1 MVALAKVT
9 QGLARVDELK
19 SAVVL
24 ALVAVIG
31 LAACAPSGQRRP
43 APDAVE
49 PVSSDKASELAA
61 EQQRLRDII
70 VYTSKHY
77 GRGLAELRDVIAA
90 PAFESL
96 AVDDQFQALTL
107 AAGATTPTETTLAHG
122 YLDRA
127 IALPGIGFEDQL
139 ATLSLAVNSGY
150 AAAAAK
156 SLTLLARQWPDRL
169 ASFDKLLIFRA
180 LWLAEHVAPGD
191 RVLVLQALYAAHWT
205 VEDIEPSV
213 YWRDLALLL
222 LEQGSLREA
231 IDVSAHVTEPYV
243 LIGMRADRRFDG
255 VVAAHPDQ
263 FEVEL
268 AADREL
274 KFFQSLSEAHPKSL
288 ALKARV
294 MEALLHEQHYAA
306 MLAASDYAVQEIRA
320 TNFPE
325 KLYDDYV
332 GEHGSYFYLRSVA
345 LQREGRWDEAVAQL
359 VEAGHEGDI
368 NQLINLASLYCALD
382 RPKDAL
388 AVISPLGPT
397 RTSAYGAMQVETI
410 RLQSAVQLGDR
421 AQLSRSMQYLS
432 SHSADAPRAYLYALM
447 VAKRLDQAARYLIT
461 ELEDKE
467 LRQSI
472 LPDIQEYLPT
482 PGPKTELEIEAR
494 WRSMIARKEVQAAI
508 HRVGRVESYRLE
520 AP

>member
-1 MVALAKVT
+1 MKSTLVFGLLAIF
-9 QGLARVDELK
+9 GLA
-19 SAVVL
+19 S
-24 ALVAVIG
+24 
-31 LAACAPSGQRRP
+31 CTSGGQSKP
-43 APDAVE
+43 TPDAVE
-49 PVSSDKASELAA
+49 PVSSENASELAA

-70 VYTSKHY
+70 VFSSKHY
-77 GRGLAELRDVIAA
+77 GRGLAELRAVIAA
-90 PAFESL
+90 PAFKSL

-107 AAGATTPTETTLAHG
+107 AAGAATPTETTLARG

-150 AAAAAK
+150 AEAAAK

-169 ASFDKLLIFRA
+169 ASFDNRLIFRA
-180 LWLAEHVAPGD
+180 LWLAEQVAPGD
-191 RVLVLQALYAAHWT
+191 RLLVLQALYAAHWK
-205 VEDIEPSV
+205 VEWGIEPSE
-213 YWRDLALLL
+213 YWRDLALLD
-222 LEQGSLREA
+222 LEQVSLREA
-231 IDVSAHVTEPYV
+231 IDVSTHVTEAYV
-243 LIGMRADRRFDG
+243 LIAMRADRRFDA

-263 FEVEL
+263 FDVEA
-268 AADREL
+268 AADREA
-274 KFFQSLSEAHPKSL
+274 KFFQSLSDEHPKSL

-320 TNFPE
+320 TNFPD

-332 GEHGSYFYLRSVA
+332 EEHGSYFYLRSVA
-345 LQREGRWDEAVAQL
+345 LQREGRWEEAVAQL
-359 VEAGHEGDI
+359 VEAGHEGDL

-388 AVISPLGPT
+388 TIISPIGPT
-397 RTSAYGAMQVETI
+397 RTSAYGAMQVEAI

-432 SHSADAPRAYLYALM
+432 SHQADAARAYLYALI
-447 VAKRLDQAARYLIT
+447 VAKQLDRAARYLIT

-467 LRQSI
+467 LRQRF
-472 LPDIQEYLPT
+472 LPDVQEYLPA
-482 PGPKTELEIEAR
+482 PGTKAELEIETQ
-494 WRSMIARKEVQAAI
+494 WRSVIARKEVQAAI

>member
-1 MVALAKVT
+1 V
-9 QGLARVDELK
+9 ARVDELK

-31 LAACAPSGQRRP
+31 LAACESSGKRQP
-43 APDAVE
+43 TPDAVE
-49 PVSSDKASELAA
+49 PISSDKASELAV
-61 EQQRLRDII
+61 ERQRLRDII
-70 VYTSKHY
+70 VSTSKHD
-77 GRGLAELRDVIAA
+77 GRGLSELRDVIAA
-90 PAFESL
+90 PAFKSL
-96 AVDDQFQALTL
+96 AVDDQFQALML
-107 AAGATTPTETTLAHG
+107 AAGATTPSETTLAHG

-139 ATLSLAVNSGY
+139 AALSLAVSSGY
-150 AAAAAK
+150 AAAASR

-169 ASFDKLLIFRA
+169 ASVDNQLIFRA
-180 LWLAEHVAPGD
+180 LWLAEHVAPAD
-191 RVLVLQALYAAHWT
+191 RFLALQALYAAHWK
-205 VEDIEPSV
+205 VEWDIEPSV

-231 IDVSAHVTEPYV
+231 IDVSTHVTEPYI

-274 KFFQSLSEAHPKSL
+274 KFFQSLSDEHPKSL

-294 MEALLHEQHYAA
+294 MEALLHEKHYAA
-306 MLAASDYAVQEIRA
+306 MLAASDYAVEEMRA
-320 TNFPE
+320 TNFPD

-332 GEHGSYFYLRSVA
+332 EEHGSYFYLRSVA
-345 LQREGRWDEAVAQL
+345 LQREGGWDEAVAQL

-368 NQLINLASLYCALD
+368 TQLINLASLYCALD

-388 AVISPLGPT
+388 TVISSLGST
-397 RTSAYGAMQVETI
+397 RTSAYGAMQVEAI
-410 RLQSAVQLGDR
+410 RLQSAAQLGDR

-432 SHSADAPRAYLYALM
+432 SHYADAPRAYLYALI
-447 VAKRLDQAARYLIT
+447 VAKQLDQAAHYLIT
-461 ELEDKE
+461 DLEDKE

-482 PGPKTELEIEAR
+482 PGTKAELEIEAQ
-494 WRSMIARKEVQAAI
+494 WRSIVARKEVQAAI
-508 HRVGRVESYRLE
+508 HKVGRVESYHLE

>member
-1 MVALAKVT
+1 MKSALILTLLAVV
-9 QGLARVDELK
+9 GLAGCTLSPQKPGHEVAK
-19 SAVVL
+19 PISA
-24 ALVAVIG
+24 
-31 LAACAPSGQRRP
+31 
-43 APDAVE
+43 
-49 PVSSDKASELAA
+49 DKASELAA

-70 VYTSKHY
+70 VFNSKHS

-90 PAFESL
+90 PAFKSL
-96 AVDDQFQALTL
+96 SVDDQFQALTL
-107 AAGATTPTETTLAHG
+107 AAGATTPTEATLAHG

-150 AAAAAK
+150 ASAAAK

-169 ASFDKLLIFRA
+169 ASFDKRLIFRA
-180 LWLAEHVAPGD
+180 LWLAEHAAPGD
-191 RVLVLQALYAAHWT
+191 RFLVLQALYAAHWK
-205 VEDIEPSV
+205 VEWNIEPSP

-231 IDVSAHVTEPYV
+231 IDVSTHIIEPYV
-243 LIGMRADRRFDG
+243 LIAMRADRRFDAL
-255 VVAAHPDQ
+255 VAAHPDQ

-274 KFFQSLSEAHPKSL
+274 KFFQSLSDEHPKSL

-320 TNFPE
+320 TNFPD

-332 GEHGSYFYLRSVA
+332 EEHGSYFNLRSVA
-345 LQREGRWDEAVAQL
+345 LQREGRWDESVAQL

-368 NQLINLASLYCALD
+368 SQLINLASLYCALD

-388 AVISPLGPT
+388 TVIGPLGPT
-397 RTSAYGAMQVETI
+397 RTSSYGAMQVEAI
-410 RLQSAVQLGDR
+410 RLQSAVQLGEG
-421 AQLSRSMQYLS
+421 AQLSRSMQFLS
-432 SHSADAPRAYLYALM
+432 SHHADAPRAYLYALI
-447 VAKRLDQAARYLIT
+447 VARRLDQAARYLIS

-467 LRQSI
+467 LRQSV
-472 LPDIQEYLPT
+472 LPDVQEYLPT
-482 PGPKTELEIEAR
+482 PGTKTELEIETQ
-494 WRSMIARKEVQAAI
+494 WRSIVARKEVQAAI
-508 HRVGRVESYRLE
+508 HKVGRVESYHLE

>member
-1 MVALAKVT
+1 MKSALILTLLAVF
-9 QGLARVDELK
+9 GLAGCTPGPQKPGHEVAK
-19 SAVVL
+19 PISA
-24 ALVAVIG
+24 
-31 LAACAPSGQRRP
+31 
-43 APDAVE
+43 
-49 PVSSDKASELAA
+49 DKTSELAV

-70 VYTSKHY
+70 VFTSKHY
-77 GRGLAELRDVIAA
+77 GRGLAELRDAIAA
-90 PAFESL
+90 PAFKSL
-96 AVDDQFQALTL
+96 SVDDQFQALTL

-122 YLDRA
+122 YIDRA
-127 IALPGIGFEDQL
+127 IALPGIGFEDRL

-150 AAAAAK
+150 ASAAAK

-169 ASFDKLLIFRA
+169 ASFDKRLIFRA
-180 LWLAEHVAPGD
+180 LWLAEHAAPGD
-191 RVLVLQALYAAHWT
+191 RFLVLQALYAAHWK
-205 VEDIEPSV
+205 VEWNIEPSP

-231 IDVSAHVTEPYV
+231 IDVSTHIIEPYV
-243 LIGMRADRRFDG
+243 LIAMRADRRFDAL
-255 VVAAHPDQ
+255 VAAHPDQ

-274 KFFQSLSEAHPKSL
+274 KFFQSLSDEHPKSL

-320 TNFPE
+320 TNFPD

-332 GEHGSYFYLRSVA
+332 EEHGSYFNLRSVA

-368 NQLINLASLYCALD
+368 SQLIILASLYCALD
-382 RPKDAL
+382 RPKDAVT
-388 AVISPLGPT
+388 VISPLGPT
-397 RTSAYGAMQVETI
+397 RTSAYGAMQVEAI

-421 AQLSRSMQYLS
+421 AQLSRSMQFLS
-432 SHSADAPRAYLYALM
+432 SHYADAPRAYLYALI
-447 VAKRLDQAARYLIT
+447 VAKRLDKAARYLIT

-482 PGPKTELEIEAR
+482 PGTKAELEIEAQ
-494 WRSMIARKEVQAAI
+494 WRSIVARKEVQAAI
-508 HRVGRVESYRLE
+508 HKVGRFESYHLE

>member
-1 MVALAKVT
+1 MKSALILTLLAVV
-9 QGLARVDELK
+9 GLAGCTLSPQKPGHEVAK
-19 SAVVL
+19 PISA
-24 ALVAVIG
+24 
-31 LAACAPSGQRRP
+31 
-43 APDAVE
+43 
-49 PVSSDKASELAA
+49 DKASELAA

-70 VYTSKHY
+70 VFNSKHS

-90 PAFESL
+90 PAFKSL
-96 AVDDQFQALTL
+96 SVDDQFQALTL
-107 AAGATTPTETTLAHG
+107 AAGATTPTEATLAHG

-169 ASFDKLLIFRA
+169 ASFDKRLIFRA

-191 RVLVLQALYAAHWT
+191 RFLVLQALYAAHWK
-205 VEDIEPSV
+205 VEWDIEPSP

-231 IDVSAHVTEPYV
+231 IDVSTHIIEPYV
-243 LIGMRADRRFDG
+243 LIAMRADRRFDAL
-255 VVAAHPDQ
+255 VAAHPDQ

-274 KFFQSLSEAHPKSL
+274 KFFQSLSDEHPKSL

-320 TNFPE
+320 TNFPD

-332 GEHGSYFYLRSVA
+332 EEHGSYFNLRSVA
-345 LQREGRWDEAVAQL
+345 LQREGRWDESVAQL

-368 NQLINLASLYCALD
+368 SQLINLASLYCALD

-388 AVISPLGPT
+388 TVIGPLGPT
-397 RTSAYGAMQVETI
+397 RTSSYGAMQVEAI
-410 RLQSAVQLGDR
+410 RLQSAVQLGEG
-421 AQLSRSMQYLS
+421 AQLSRSMQFLS
-432 SHSADAPRAYLYALM
+432 SHHADAPRAYLYALI
-447 VAKRLDQAARYLIT
+447 VARRLDQAARYLIS

-467 LRQSI
+467 LRQSV
-472 LPDIQEYLPT
+472 LPDVQEYLPT
-482 PGPKTELEIEAR
+482 PGTKTELEIETQ
-494 WRSMIARKEVQAAI
+494 WRSIVARKEVQAAI
-508 HRVGRVESYRLE
+508 HKVGRVESYHLE

>member
-1 MVALAKVT
+1 MPGVSRTV
-9 QGLARVDELK
+9 ARVDELK
-19 SAVVL
+19 SVVVI
-24 ALVAVIG
+24 ALLAVIG
-31 LAACAPSGQRRP
+31 LAACASSGPRQ
-43 APDAVE
+43 ATPDAVK

-70 VYTSKHY
+70 VFTSKNY
-77 GRGLAELRDVIAA
+77 GRGLAELPEVIAA
-90 PAFESL
+90 PAFKSL

-107 AAGATTPTETTLAHG
+107 AAGAATEVTLAHG

-139 ATLSLAVNSGY
+139 TTLRMAVNSSD
-150 AAAAAK
+150 AVAAAK

-169 ASFDKLLIFRA
+169 ASVENRIILRA
-180 LWLAEHVAPGD
+180 LGLAEHVAPGD
-191 RVLVLQALYAAHWT
+191 KFLVLQALYAAHWKD
-205 VEDIEPSV
+205 EWDIEPSV

-222 LEQGSLREA
+222 LEQRSLREA
-231 IDVSAHVTEPYV
+231 IDVSTHVTEPYV
-243 LIGMRADRRFDG
+243 LIGMRADRRFDA

-263 FEVEL
+263 FDVEA
-268 AADREL
+268 AADREVKL
-274 KFFQSLSEAHPKSL
+274 FQSLSDEHPKSL

-294 MEALLHEQHYAA
+294 MEALLYEQHYAA

-320 TNFPE
+320 TNFPD

-332 GEHGSYFYLRSVA
+332 EEHGSYFYLRSVA

-359 VEAGHEGDI
+359 VEAAHEGDI
-368 NQLINLASLYCALD
+368 SQIINLASLYCALD

-388 AVISPLGPT
+388 TVISALGPT
-397 RTSAYGAMQVETI
+397 RTSAYGAMQVEAI
-410 RLQSAVQLGDR
+410 RLQSAVQLGDQ

-432 SHSADAPRAYLYALM
+432 SHHADAPRAYLYALIA
-447 VAKRLDQAARYLIT
+447 AKQVDQAARYLIAQ
-461 ELEDKE
+461 LEDKE

-482 PGPKTELEIEAR
+482 PGPQVELDFEAQ
-494 WRSMIARKEVQAAI
+494 WRSIVARKEVKAAI
-508 HRVGRVESYRLE
+508 HKVGRVQSYHLE

>member
-1 MVALAKVT
+1 MKSALTLTLVT
-9 QGLARVDELK
+9 VFGLAGCTPGSQKPGHEVAK
-19 SAVVL
+19 PISA
-24 ALVAVIG
+24 
-31 LAACAPSGQRRP
+31 
-43 APDAVE
+43 
-49 PVSSDKASELAA
+49 DKASELAA

-70 VYTSKHY
+70 VFTSKHY

-90 PAFESL
+90 PAFKSL
-96 AVDDQFQALTL
+96 SVDDQFQALTL
-107 AAGATTPTETTLAHG
+107 AAGAATPTETTLAHG

-127 IALPGIGFEDQL
+127 IALPGIGVEDQL

-169 ASFDKLLIFRA
+169 ASFDKRLIFRA
-180 LWLAEHVAPGD
+180 LWLAEHVAQGD
-191 RVLVLQALYAAHWT
+191 RFLVLQALYAAHWK
-205 VEDIEPSV
+205 VEWDIEPSA

-231 IDVSAHVTEPYV
+231 IDVSTHIIEPYV
-243 LIGMRADRRFDG
+243 LIAMRADRRFDAL
-255 VVAAHPDQ
+255 VAAHPDQ

-274 KFFQSLSEAHPKSL
+274 KVFQSLSDEHPKSL

-320 TNFPE
+320 TNFPD

-332 GEHGSYFYLRSVA
+332 EEHGSYFNLRSVA

-368 NQLINLASLYCALD
+368 SQLINLASLYCALD
-382 RPKDAL
+382 RPKDAVT
-388 AVISPLGPT
+388 VISPLGPT
-397 RTSAYGAMQVETI
+397 RTSAYGAMQVEAI

-421 AQLSRSMQYLS
+421 AQLARSMQFLS
-432 SHSADAPRAYLYALM
+432 SHYADAPRAYLYALI
-447 VAKRLDQAARYLIT
+447 VAKQLDQAARYLIT
-461 ELEDKE
+461 ELEDEE

-482 PGPKTELEIEAR
+482 PGTKAELAIEAQ
-494 WRSMIARKEVQAAI
+494 WRSIVARKEVQAAI
-508 HRVGRVESYRLE
+508 HRVGRVESYHLE

>member
-1 MVALAKVT
+1 MLEGVDSTVA
-9 QGLARVDELK
+9 RMDELK

-31 LAACAPSGQRRP
+31 LAACASTGRRQP
-43 APDAVE
+43 AADAVE
-49 PVSSDKASELAA
+49 PVSSSKASELAA

-70 VYTSKHY
+70 VFASNHY
-77 GRGLAELRDVIAA
+77 GRGLAELRDAIAA
-90 PAFESL
+90 PAFKSL

-107 AAGATTPTETTLAHG
+107 ATAATTPTETTLAHS

-139 ATLSLAVNSGY
+139 ATLGLAVNSGY

-169 ASFDKLLIFRA
+169 ASFDNRLIFRA
-180 LWLAEHVAPGD
+180 LWLAERVAPGD
-191 RVLVLQALYAAHWT
+191 RLLVLQALYAAHWK
-205 VEDIEPSV
+205 VEWDIEPSA

-231 IDVSAHVTEPYV
+231 IDVSTHVTEPYV

-255 VVAAHPDQ
+255 IVAAHPEQ

-274 KFFQSLSEAHPKSL
+274 KFFQSLSDEHPKSL

-306 MLAASDYAVQEIRA
+306 MLAASDYAVQEISA
-320 TNFPE
+320 TNFPD

-332 GEHGSYFYLRSVA
+332 EEHGSYFYLRSVA
-345 LQREGRWDEAVAQL
+345 LQREGLWDEAVAQL

-368 NQLINLASLYCALD
+368 SQLINLASLYCALD
-382 RPKDAL
+382 RPKEAL
-388 AVISPLGPT
+388 TVMSPVGPT
-397 RTSAYGAMQVETI
+397 RTSAYGTMQVEAV
-410 RLQSAVQLGDR
+410 RLQSAVELGDR

-432 SHSADAPRAYLYALM
+432 SHYADAPRAYLYALM
-447 VAKRLDQAARYLIT
+447 VAKQLDRAAHYLIT
-461 ELEDKE
+461 TLEDKE

-472 LPDIQEYLPT
+472 LPDIQEYLPN
-482 PGPKTELEIEAR
+482 PGSKTELEMEAR
-494 WRSMIARKEVQAAI
+494 WRSVIARKEVQAAI
-508 HRVGRVESYRLE
+508 HKVGRVESYHLE

>member
-1 MVALAKVT
+1 MNSTLLIALLAIF
-9 QGLARVDELK
+9 GLA
-19 SAVVL
+19 S
-24 ALVAVIG
+24 
-31 LAACAPSGQRRP
+31 CTSGGQSKRT
-43 APDAVE
+43 PDAVE
-49 PVSSDKASELAA
+49 PISSENALESAA

-70 VYTSKHY
+70 VFASKHS

-90 PAFESL
+90 PAFNSL

-107 AAGATTPTETTLAHG
+107 AAGAATPTETTLARG

-150 AAAAAK
+150 ETAASK
-156 SLTLLARQWPDRL
+156 SLTLLARQWPDRV
-169 ASFDKLLIFRA
+169 AGVDNRLIFRA
-180 LWLAEHVAPGD
+180 LWLAEHVAPAA
-191 RVLVLQALYAAHWT
+191 RLSLLQALYAAHWK
-205 VEDIEPSV
+205 VEWDVEPSV

-222 LEQGSLREA
+222 LEQGSVREA
-231 IDVSAHVTEPYV
+231 IDVSTHVTEPYV

-263 FEVEL
+263 FEVEH

-274 KFFQSLSEAHPKSL
+274 KFFQSLSDEHPKSL

-294 MEALLHEQHYAA
+294 MEALLHGQHYAA
-306 MLAASDYAVQEIRA
+306 MLAASDYAVQELRA
-320 TNFPE
+320 TNFPG

-332 GEHGSYFYLRSVA
+332 EEHGSYFYLRSVA

-359 VEAGHEGDI
+359 VEAGLEGDL

-388 AVISPLGPT
+388 TLISPIGPT
-397 RTSAYGAMQVETI
+397 RTSEYGAMQVEAI

-432 SHSADAPRAYLYALM
+432 SHRADAPRAYLYALI
-447 VAKRLDQAARYLIT
+447 VAKQLDQAARYLIT

-467 LRQSI
+467 LRQSV

-482 PGPKTELEIEAR
+482 PGTKAEMEIEAQ
-494 WRSMIARKEVQAAI
+494 WRSVIARKGVQAAI

>member
-1 MVALAKVT
+1 MKSAFILALLAVF
-9 QGLARVDELK
+9 GLAGCTPGPQKPGHEVAK
-19 SAVVL
+19 PISA
-24 ALVAVIG
+24 
-31 LAACAPSGQRRP
+31 
-43 APDAVE
+43 
-49 PVSSDKASELAA
+49 DKASELAV

-70 VYTSKHY
+70 VFTSKHY
-77 GRGLAELRDVIAA
+77 GRGLAELRDAIAA
-90 PAFESL
+90 PVFKSL
-96 AVDDQFQALTL
+96 SVDDQFQALTL

-122 YLDRA
+122 YIDRA

-169 ASFDKLLIFRA
+169 AGFDKRLIFRA

-191 RVLVLQALYAAHWT
+191 RFLVLQALYAAHWK
-205 VEDIEPSV
+205 VEWDIEPSP

-231 IDVSAHVTEPYV
+231 IDVSTHIIEPYV
-243 LIGMRADRRFDG
+243 LIAMRADRRFDAL
-255 VVAAHPDQ
+255 VAAHPDQ

-274 KFFQSLSEAHPKSL
+274 KSFQSLSDEHPKSL

-320 TNFPE
+320 TNFPDR
-325 KLYDDYV
+325 LYDDYV
-332 GEHGSYFYLRSVA
+332 EEHGSYFNLRSVA

-368 NQLINLASLYCALD
+368 SQLINLASLYCALD

-388 AVISPLGPT
+388 SVIGPLGPT
-397 RTSAYGAMQVETI
+397 RTSAYGQMQVEAI

-421 AQLSRSMQYLS
+421 AQLSRSMRFLS
-432 SHSADAPRAYLYALM
+432 SHHADAPRAYLYALI
-447 VAKRLDQAARYLIT
+447 VAKRLDKAARYLIT

-482 PGPKTELEIEAR
+482 PGTKAELEIEAQ
-494 WRSMIARKEVQAAI
+494 WRSIVARREVQAAI
-508 HRVGRVESYRLE
+508 HKVGRVETYHLE

>member
-1 MVALAKVT
+1 L
-9 QGLARVDELK
+9 DELK

-24 ALVAVIG
+24 ALVALIG
-31 LAACAPSGQRRP
+31 LAACASGGHGQP
-43 APDAVE
+43 TPDAVE
-49 PVSSDKASELAA
+49 PISSDKASELAA

-70 VYTSKHY
+70 VFTSKHY

-90 PAFESL
+90 PAFNSL

-107 AAGATTPTETTLAHG
+107 AAGATTPTETTLARG

-150 AAAAAK
+150 GAAASK

-169 ASFDKLLIFRA
+169 ASFDNRLIFRA

-191 RVLVLQALYAAHWT
+191 RGLVLQALYAAHWK
-205 VEDIEPSV
+205 VEWDIEPSV
-213 YWRDLALLL
+213 YWRDLALLY
-222 LEQGSLREA
+222 LEQGSLRQA
-231 IDVSAHVTEPYV
+231 IDVSTHVTEAYL
-243 LIGMRADRRFDG
+243 LIAMRADRRFDA

-263 FEVEL
+263 FDVEA
-268 AADREL
+268 AADREV
-274 KFFQSLSEAHPKSL
+274 KFFQSLSDEHPKSL

-320 TNFPE
+320 TNFPD

-332 GEHGSYFYLRSVA
+332 EEHGSYLYLRSVA

-368 NQLINLASLYCALD
+368 SQLINLASLYCALD

-388 AVISPLGPT
+388 TVISPLGPT
-397 RTSAYGAMQVETI
+397 RTSAYGAMQVEAI
-410 RLQSAVQLGDR
+410 RLQAAVQLGDR

-432 SHSADAPRAYLYALM
+432 SHYADAPRAYLYALI

-467 LRQSI
+467 LRQGI
-472 LPDIQEYLPT
+472 LADIQEYLPT
-482 PGPKTELEIEAR
+482 PDAKAELEVEAR
-494 WRSMIARKEVQAAI
+494 WRAVIARKEVQTAI
-508 HRVGRVESYRLE
+508 HKVGRVESYRLE

>member
-1 MVALAKVT
+1 MKSALILTLLAVF
-9 QGLARVDELK
+9 GLAGCTPGPQKPGRDVAK
-19 SAVVL
+19 PISA
-24 ALVAVIG
+24 
-31 LAACAPSGQRRP
+31 
-43 APDAVE
+43 
-49 PVSSDKASELAA
+49 DKASELVA

-70 VYTSKHY
+70 VLTSKHY

-90 PAFESL
+90 PAFKSL
-96 AVDDQFQALTL
+96 SVDDQFQALTL

-156 SLTLLARQWPDRL
+156 SLKLIARQWPDRL
-169 ASFDKLLIFRA
+169 ASFDKRLIFRA

-191 RVLVLQALYAAHWT
+191 RFLVLQALYAAHWK
-205 VEDIEPSV
+205 VEWDIEPSA

-231 IDVSAHVTEPYV
+231 IDVSTHIIEPYV
-243 LIGMRADRRFDG
+243 LIAMRADRRFDAL
-255 VVAAHPDQ
+255 VAAHPDQ
-263 FEVEL
+263 FDVEL

-274 KFFQSLSEAHPKSL
+274 KFFQSLSDEHPKSL

-320 TNFPE
+320 TNFPD

-332 GEHGSYFYLRSVA
+332 EEHGSYFELRSVA

-368 NQLINLASLYCALD
+368 SQLINLASLYCALD

-388 AVISPLGPT
+388 TVISPLGAT
-397 RTSAYGAMQVETI
+397 RTSAYGAMQVEAI

-432 SHSADAPRAYLYALM
+432 SHHSDAPRAYLYVLI
-447 VAKRLDQAARYLIT
+447 VAKQLDQAARYLIT
-461 ELEDKE
+461 KLEDKE

-472 LPDIQEYLPT
+472 LPDIQEYLLT
-482 PGPKTELEIEAR
+482 PGTKAELEIEAQ
-494 WRSMIARKEVQAAI
+494 WRSIVARKEVQAAI
-508 HRVGRVESYRLE
+508 HKVGRVESYHLE

>member
-1 MVALAKVT
+1 MKSAFILALLAVF
-9 QGLARVDELK
+9 GLAGCTPGPQKPGHEVAK
-19 SAVVL
+19 PISA
-24 ALVAVIG
+24 
-31 LAACAPSGQRRP
+31 
-43 APDAVE
+43 
-49 PVSSDKASELAA
+49 DKASELAV

-70 VYTSKHY
+70 VFTSKHY
-77 GRGLAELRDVIAA
+77 GRGLAELRDAIAA
-90 PAFESL
+90 PVFKSL
-96 AVDDQFQALTL
+96 SVDDQFQALTL

-122 YLDRA
+122 YIDRA

-169 ASFDKLLIFRA
+169 ASFDKRLIFRA

-191 RVLVLQALYAAHWT
+191 RFLVLQALYAAHWK
-205 VEDIEPSV
+205 VEWDIEPSP

-231 IDVSAHVTEPYV
+231 IDVSTHIIEPYV
-243 LIGMRADRRFDG
+243 LIAMRADRRFDAL
-255 VVAAHPDQ
+255 VAAHPDQ

-274 KFFQSLSEAHPKSL
+274 KSFQSLSDEHPKSL

-320 TNFPE
+320 TNFPDR
-325 KLYDDYV
+325 LYDDYV
-332 GEHGSYFYLRSVA
+332 EEHGSYFNLRSVA

-368 NQLINLASLYCALD
+368 SQLINLASLYCALD

-388 AVISPLGPT
+388 SVIGPLGPT
-397 RTSAYGAMQVETI
+397 RTSAYGQMQVEAI

-421 AQLSRSMQYLS
+421 AQLSRSMRFLS
-432 SHSADAPRAYLYALM
+432 SHHADAPRAYLYALI
-447 VAKRLDQAARYLIT
+447 VAKRLDKAARYLIT

-482 PGPKTELEIEAR
+482 PGTKAELEIEAQ
-494 WRSMIARKEVQAAI
+494 WRSIVARREVQAAI
-508 HRVGRVESYRLE
+508 HKVGRVETYHLE

>member
-1 MVALAKVT
+1 
-9 QGLARVDELK
+9 LK

-31 LAACAPSGQRRP
+31 LAACASSGQRQP
-43 APDAVE
+43 TPDAVE
-49 PVSSDKASELAA
+49 PISSDKASELAA

-70 VYTSKHY
+70 VFTGKHY

-90 PAFESL
+90 PAFKSL
-96 AVDDQFQALTL
+96 AVDDQFQALIL
-107 AAGATTPTETTLAHG
+107 AAGAATPAETAIGRG

-139 ATLSLAVNSGY
+139 GTLSLAVNSGY

-169 ASFDKLLIFRA
+169 AGFDNRLIFRA
-180 LWLAEHVAPGD
+180 LWLAEHAAPGD
-191 RVLVLQALYAAHWT
+191 RLLVLQALYAAHWKI
-205 VEDIEPSV
+205 EWDIEPSG

-222 LEQGSLREA
+222 LEQGALREA
-231 IDVSAHVTEPYV
+231 IDVSTHVTEAHV
-243 LIGMRADRRFDG
+243 LIAMRADRRFDA

-263 FEVEL
+263 FDVEA
-268 AADREL
+268 AADREV
-274 KFFQSLSEAHPKSL
+274 KFFQSLSDEHPKSL

-306 MLAASDYAVQEIRA
+306 MLAASDYAVQEIKA
-320 TNFPE
+320 TNFTD

-332 GEHGSYFYLRSVA
+332 EEHGLYFYLRSVA
-345 LQREGRWDEAVAQL
+345 LQRAGRWDEAVAQL
-359 VEAGHEGDI
+359 VEASHEGDI

-388 AVISPLGPT
+388 TVISPLGPT
-397 RTSAYGAMQVETI
+397 RTSAYGAMQVEAV
-410 RLQSAVQLGDR
+410 RLQAAAQLGDR

-432 SHSADAPRAYLYALM
+432 SHYADAPRAYLFAL
-447 VAKRLDQAARYLIT
+447 VVTKQLDQAARYLIT

-472 LPDIQEYLPT
+472 LPDVQEYLPT
-482 PGPKTELEIEAR
+482 PGTKAELELEAQ
-494 WRSMIARKEVQAAI
+494 WRSIVARKEVQAAI
-508 HRVGRVESYRLE
+508 HKVGRVQSYHLE

>member
-1 MVALAKVT
+1 MKSALIPTLLAVV
-9 QGLARVDELK
+9 GLAGCTLSPQKPGHEVAK
-19 SAVVL
+19 PISA
-24 ALVAVIG
+24 
-31 LAACAPSGQRRP
+31 
-43 APDAVE
+43 
-49 PVSSDKASELAA
+49 DKASELAA

-70 VYTSKHY
+70 VFTSKNY

-90 PAFESL
+90 PAFKSL
-96 AVDDQFQALTL
+96 SVDDQFQALTL
-107 AAGATTPTETTLAHG
+107 AAGATTPTEAALAHG

-150 AAAAAK
+150 ASAAAK

-169 ASFDKLLIFRA
+169 ASFDKRLIFRA
-180 LWLAEHVAPGD
+180 LWLAEHAAPGD
-191 RVLVLQALYAAHWT
+191 RFLVLQALYAAHWK
-205 VEDIEPSV
+205 VEWDIEPSP

-231 IDVSAHVTEPYV
+231 IDVSTHIIEPYV
-243 LIGMRADRRFDG
+243 LIAMRADRRFDAL
-255 VVAAHPDQ
+255 VAAHPDQ

-274 KFFQSLSEAHPKSL
+274 KFFQSLSDEHPKSL

-320 TNFPE
+320 TNFPD

-332 GEHGSYFYLRSVA
+332 EEHGSYFNLRSVA
-345 LQREGRWDEAVAQL
+345 LQREGRWDESVAQL

-368 NQLINLASLYCALD
+368 SQLINLASLYCALD

-388 AVISPLGPT
+388 TVISPVGPT
-397 RTSAYGAMQVETI
+397 RTSPYGAMQVEAI
-410 RLQSAVQLGDR
+410 RLQSAVQLGEG
-421 AQLSRSMQYLS
+421 AQLSRSMQFLS
-432 SHSADAPRAYLYALM
+432 SHHADAPRAYLYALI
-447 VAKRLDQAARYLIT
+447 VARRLDQAARYLIS

-472 LPDIQEYLPT
+472 LPDVQEYLPT
-482 PGPKTELEIEAR
+482 PGTKTELEIETQ
-494 WRSMIARKEVQAAI
+494 WRSIVARKEVQAAI
-508 HRVGRVESYRLE
+508 RKVGRVESYHLE

>member
-1 MVALAKVT
+1 MKSALILTLLAVF
-9 QGLARVDELK
+9 GLAGCTPGPQKPGHEVAK
-19 SAVVL
+19 PISA
-24 ALVAVIG
+24 
-31 LAACAPSGQRRP
+31 
-43 APDAVE
+43 
-49 PVSSDKASELAA
+49 DKASELAV
-61 EQQRLRDII
+61 EQQQLRDII
-70 VYTSKHY
+70 VFTSKHY
-77 GRGLAELRDVIAA
+77 GRGLAELRDAIAA
-90 PAFESL
+90 PAFKSL
-96 AVDDQFQALTL
+96 SVDDQFQALTL

-122 YLDRA
+122 YIDRA

-169 ASFDKLLIFRA
+169 ASFDKRLIFRA
-180 LWLAEHVAPGD
+180 LWLAEHVTPGD
-191 RVLVLQALYAAHWT
+191 RFLVLQALYAAHWK
-205 VEDIEPSV
+205 VEWDIEPSP

-231 IDVSAHVTEPYV
+231 IDVSTHIIEPYV
-243 LIGMRADRRFDG
+243 LIAMRADRRFDAL
-255 VVAAHPDQ
+255 VAAHPDQ

-274 KFFQSLSEAHPKSL
+274 KSFQSLSDEHPKSL

-320 TNFPE
+320 TNFPDR
-325 KLYDDYV
+325 LYDDYV
-332 GEHGSYFYLRSVA
+332 EEHGSYFNLRSVA

-368 NQLINLASLYCALD
+368 SQLINLASLYCALD

-388 AVISPLGPT
+388 TVIGPLGPT
-397 RTSAYGAMQVETI
+397 RTSAYGAMQVEAI
-410 RLQSAVQLGDR
+410 RLQSAVQSGDR
-421 AQLSRSMQYLS
+421 AQLSRSMQFLS
-432 SHSADAPRAYLYALM
+432 SHHADAPRAYLYALI
-447 VAKRLDQAARYLIT
+447 VAKRLDKAARYLIT

-482 PGPKTELEIEAR
+482 PGTKAELEIEAQ
-494 WRSMIARKEVQAAI
+494 WRSIVARKEVQAAI
-508 HRVGRVESYRLE
+508 RKVGRVESYHLE